1 MCPSQIHEQAPEMP
15 AARRCMVPPR
25 RVAPWTAC
33 DATPSADSGARDT
46 PAASSAPTPGENH
59 TPSTGHAR
67 GLPAAALAPPTAKAP
82 PTANNSHAGLPAQEG
97 ATSMSTYEA
106 GLAGAILAGGV
117 VLSVQWGLMV
127 GCVYVGAC
135 GWLFAQTSP
144 TVSRELREMRYGTDV
159 CMHTYL
165 GLWVHGCGWV

>member
-1 MCPSQIHEQAPEMP
+1 
-15 AARRCMVPPR
+15 
-25 RVAPWTAC
+25 
-33 DATPSADSGARDT
+33 
-46 PAASSAPTPGENH
+46 
-59 TPSTGHAR
+59 
-67 GLPAAALAPPTAKAP
+67 
-82 PTANNSHAGLPAQEG
+82 
-97 ATSMSTYEA
+97 MSTYEA